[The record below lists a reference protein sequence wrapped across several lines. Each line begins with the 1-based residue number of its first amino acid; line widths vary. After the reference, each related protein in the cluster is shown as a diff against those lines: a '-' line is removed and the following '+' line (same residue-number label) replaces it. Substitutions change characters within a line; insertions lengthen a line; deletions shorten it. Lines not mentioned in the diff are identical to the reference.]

1 MKITLAAA
9 RVNAGLSQREAAEK
23 IGVTR
28 NTVQNWESYK
38 TSPDANAI
46 LRICE
51 AYDVSMNN
59 LIFSPKS

>member
-1 MKITLAAA
+1 MRITLAAA

-23 IGVTR
+23 IGVSRT
-28 NTVQNWESYK
+28 TIQSWESYK
-38 TSPDANAI
+38 TSPDGDAI

-59 LIFSPKS
+59 LIFSQNI